1 MTDYV
6 KYQSEKSNVSVINR
20 GASVDTIQAF
30 DSCYVS
36 YVCTI
41 KLTLY
46 MDEGSTVM
54 FLNHQQ
60 DFLVAA
66 HYHSQVFQNL
76 QREETD

>member
-1 MTDYV
+1 
-6 KYQSEKSNVSVINR
+6 
-20 GASVDTIQAF
+20 
-30 DSCYVS
+30 
-36 YVCTI
+36 
-41 KLTLY
+41 